1 MWGEDHKCNKCELS
15 FLKISCVDR
24 HLESVP
30 EKKLPFECKI
40 CDYSWSLKGIVK
52 KRIELVQEKKETIQV
67 SNV

>member
-40 CDYSWSLKGIVK
+40 CDYS
-52 KRIELVQEKKETIQV
+52 
-67 SNV
+67 